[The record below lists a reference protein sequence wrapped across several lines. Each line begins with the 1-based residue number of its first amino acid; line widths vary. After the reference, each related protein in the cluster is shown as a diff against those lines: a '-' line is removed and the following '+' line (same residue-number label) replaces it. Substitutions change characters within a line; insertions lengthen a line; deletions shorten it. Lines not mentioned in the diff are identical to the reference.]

1 MKKLFLAAS
10 IIALSNTMLLA
21 QNTNKTN
28 NYHEPTAQERTDRVK
43 MVDEAKAQA
52 QKEMESLDKEL
63 KLNDKQKIAVAG
75 ITTKML
81 IAKKGGNMD
90 AAQIADIKDKE
101 FKYILTAE
109 QYQKYKALSVNK

>member
-10 IIALSNTMLLA
+10 ILAISNTMLLA

-52 QKEMESLDKEL
+52 QKEMESMDKEL
-63 KLNDKQKIAVAG
+63 KLNDKQKIAFVG

-81 IAKKGGNMD
+81 IAKKTGAMD
-90 AAQIADIKDKE
+90 ATQIAEVKDKE
-101 FKYILTAE
+101 FKYLLTAE
-109 QYQKYKALSVNK
+109 QYQKYKTISANK